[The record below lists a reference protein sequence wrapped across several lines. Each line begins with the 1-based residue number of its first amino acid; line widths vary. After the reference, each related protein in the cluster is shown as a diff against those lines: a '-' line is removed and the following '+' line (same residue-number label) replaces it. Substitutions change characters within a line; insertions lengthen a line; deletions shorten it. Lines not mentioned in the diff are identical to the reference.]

1 VNGAKRFSIAMVAA
15 CPFPANYGSPAAIRE
30 LSEAMAERGHAIHIV
45 TYPYGHDLPVGKAH
59 LWRVAGGRT
68 SRAVLAGPSIGKLWL
83 DFLLV
88 IRLCGVIRRER
99 IEIIHAHNYEGVLIG
114 IAAKLITGCPLVYN
128 AVNLMSD
135 ELPSYGFIRPA
146 FMAHLLARW
155 LDWFV
160 PLFPEQ
166 IIAVTTELYNHL
178 LAGGV
183 APGRLVQVPLGIKTA
198 RFDNANPGRF
208 REQYS
213 LGTRPVVMY
222 TGVNNRFQ
230 RIDYLLHAFQ
240 LVLQEEPSAVL
251 MAVSPLTQEP
261 DLATGQAL
269 ARSLKIEDRVIWVES
284 QALEDLADYLAVA
297 TVAVI
302 PRPDVPGH
310 PIKLL
315 NYMAAAKPIVC
326 FAGAAKEVRAM
337 REALVVPDHDW
348 RQMSKAVVQ
357 LLRDPELAGRLGE
370 NARIRVVGTLDWW
383 LLCDKIELVYESL
396 TVRTRGLRKE
406 AT

>member
-1 VNGAKRFSIAMVAA
+1 
-15 CPFPANYGSPAAIRE
+15 
-30 LSEAMAERGHAIHIV
+30 
-45 TYPYGHDLPVGKAH
+45 
-59 LWRVAGGRT
+59 
-68 SRAVLAGPSIGKLWL
+68 VLAGPSLGKLWL
-83 DFLLV
+83 DLLLL

-114 IAAKLITGCPLVYN
+114 IAAKLITRCPLIYN

-135 ELPSYGFIRPA
+135 ELPSYGFIRPVFIA
-146 FMAHLLARW
+146 RLLARW

-160 PLFPEQ
+160 PLFPER
-166 IIAVTTELYNHL
+166 IIAVTTELHSHL

-183 APGRLVQVPLGIKTA
+183 APARLSQVPLGIKTV
-198 RFDNANPGRF
+198 RFDNANPERF
-208 REQYS
+208 REQYA

-230 RIDYLLHAFQ
+230 RIDYLLHAFE
-240 LVLQEEPSAVL
+240 LVAREEPSAVL
-251 MAVSPLTQEP
+251 MAISPLNQEP
-261 DLATGQAL
+261 DLAVSRAL
-269 ARSLKIEDRVIWVES
+269 ARSLKIDDRVIWVES
-284 QALEDLADYLAVA
+284 QALDDLADYLSVA

-315 NYMAAAKPIVC
+315 NYMAAARPIVC
-326 FAGAAKEVRAM
+326 FAGAAKEVRPM

-348 RQMSKAVVQ
+348 RQMGRAIVQ
-357 LLRDPELAGRLGE
+357 LLHDPELAGRLGE
-370 NARIRVVGTLDWW
+370 NARIRVVSTLDWR

-396 TVRTRGLRKE
+396 TVRARGLRKE
-406 AT
+406 AA